1 MEEEK
6 KINYRLR
13 DYQENTTNNIRE
25 IFSRGDDSYNRF
37 AGVVLPTGGGKSF
50 VAIEEILE
58 VYNDENGKI
67 SFKEPNEI
75 ASLDRTKQINDTPIL
90 YIAPSHEILSQIKL
104 HIVKNVLLN
113 INGLENMSVS
123 EINSMIKE
131 DFPYLN
137 FQGMDSEVT
146 DSSSA
151 SEKKNAILRQISPEQ
166 ITEMVKKAFPGLDLK
181 CYAGVKENGEPVDS
195 DELLTEVD
203 GDKYSLIVLDEA
215 HRTGSTTW
223 GKNIENL
230 IKGTKKSKILAI
242 TATPKRTD
250 SAQKDMMQEL
260 AQMIYGE
267 TVLPDVYMA
276 SEIVVLD
283 AMRDGIVTSPEI
295 IDFPPA
301 LINSEEYKTLREK
314 YSSSRGKTRAELKE
328 ILEQMEAL
336 SGVNP
341 KKKIDEDKLIGE
353 TLQRNLKNRNGKYIA
368 FIPSNKAQEEEK
380 PETQDYFASWE
391 ARIRKQFENVL
402 DENGNPVNVEVSFVT
417 SDEKVQSAKENSM
430 VLKNFEDS
438 SNTTGGVKVL
448 IAIDKLNEGVHVD
461 GIDGSFMYRPIGKD
475 SSTLFLQQSGRCISS
490 MDPKIVTVEDFMKQP
505 KEQIFDF
512 SGNFLKQINNN
523 IAGRV
528 SRRYDLEKIQ
538 EISNWIKENGIPDIN
553 SNVLKE
559 ARYAV
564 ALKRLY
570 EKYEAYSQGE
580 IPVTLGE
587 TDKIKEIVS
596 LGTEMNLWEMEFAER
611 TELPSEDEITG
622 DKFLR
627 LTDSQSKFMELYNKG
642 ISLSKLVN
650 IQSDIR
656 VKKLINILK
665 VLKMRKPNIDI
676 PAGILLKNTK
686 GKEEMSSDCES
697 ISLDDFLNKNFEKS
711 EIERILIEFEDLDRV
726 GADNRREVYH
736 RGEEYDFGKEIAFAR
751 GKLFTDGE
759 IYLKTN
765 SPSVFSQY
773 NSHELINL
781 GILDI
786 QSVEKGLLELYG
798 IKNATDGKGF
808 LKLNSVS
815 KTPKMYLPPF
825 GIIEEL
831 DEVSVITGSKF
842 IDGRDINGYD
852 ENGYDEFGFD
862 IHGFDKDKTHHKIT
876 GKKYDDRGFMWD
888 SENSKW
894 INAKTK
900 TEYDLL
906 GFNIDGIDENGFERP
921 VGPIEYIKEMY
932 VYPPRLWHKKKEDGT
947 YEKLGRLVNPE
958 TELDAHDFRYEH
970 GTKCGYYGKEG
981 KENTVGQFWS
991 NGATTQKPES
1001 KEDFYSYDGL
1011 DIDGYDEYGF
1021 KKIQIGDKISY
1032 IHRDTSTTYDRNGNV
1047 PKIENG
1053 KITGLK
1059 SHPSIVNTKFI
1070 AKSII
1075 SDGMTMDQVYEK
1087 YASIAKCTVQEAEK
1101 KLGNTIKN
1109 FVQISRFAPETLE
1122 NGYFQKVFSKENSKE
1137 KERRIATF
1145 FKACPEIKNKI
1156 LEDVTESIRR
1166 GKILEVKLEEL
1177 SKQGQAAF
1185 ISKDMETAVR
1195 LDSEYKDIK
1204 MRKDEIEQKRTYFE
1218 DFDER

>member
-1 MEEEK
+1 MEEKK
-6 KINYRLR
+6 KINYSLR

-25 IFSRGDDSYNRF
+25 IFSREADAYNRF

-67 SFKEPNEI
+67 SFKNPSEI
-75 ASLDRTKQINDTPIL
+75 ADFDRTKQINDTPIL

-104 HIVKNVLLN
+104 HIVKNVLLS

-123 EINSMIKE
+123 EINSMIE
-131 DFPYLN
+131 EEFPYLN

-151 SEKKNAILRQISPEQ
+151 SEKKSAILRQISPEQ
-166 ITEMVKKAFPGLDLK
+166 ITKMVRRAFPGLDLK
-181 CYAGVKENGEPVDS
+181 CYAGVKEKGKTVEN

-215 HRTGSTTW
+215 HRTGSNTW
-223 GKNIENL
+223 GENIENL
-230 IKGTKKSKILAI
+230 IKKTTKSKILAI

-250 SAQKDMMQEL
+250 SSQKDMMKEL
-260 AQMIYGE
+260 AQMVYGE

-295 IDFPPA
+295 VDFPPS

-314 YSSSRGKTRAELKE
+314 YSSSRGKNRAELKE
-328 ILEQMEAL
+328 ILAQMEAI
-336 SGVNP
+336 SGVDP

-353 TLQRNLKNRNGKYIA
+353 TLQRNLKNKNGKYIA
-368 FIPSNKAQEEEK
+368 FIPSNKSKGEDK
-380 PETQDYFASWE
+380 TETQDYFEGWK

-402 DENGNPVNVEVSFVT
+402 DENGNPVKVEVSFVT
-417 SDEKVQSAKENSM
+417 SEVKVQSPSDNSR

-461 GIDGSFMYRPIGKD
+461 GIDGIFMYRPIGKE

-490 MDPKIVTVEDFMKQP
+490 MDPKMVTTEDFMRKSR
-505 KEQIFDF
+505 EQIFDF

-538 EISNWIKENGIPDIN
+538 ELSNWIKENGIPDIN

-559 ARYAV
+559 ARYAI

-580 IPVTLGE
+580 IPVTLGD
-587 TDKIKEIVS
+587 TDKIKQIVS
-596 LGTEMNLWEMEFAER
+596 IGTDMKLWEMKFSER

-627 LTDSQSKFMELYNKG
+627 LTDSQNNFMELYNRG
-642 ISLSKLVN
+642 NSLSR
-650 IQSDIR
+650 QSEPGDIR

-665 VLKMRKPNIDI
+665 VLKMRKPDIDI
-676 PAGILLKNTK
+676 PAGLLVKNTK
-686 GKEEMSSDCES
+686 GKDEMSSDCES
-697 ISLDDFLNKNFEKS
+697 ISLDDFLSKNFEQS

-726 GADNRREVYH
+726 GANNRREVYH
-736 RGEEYDFGKEIAFAR
+736 RGEEYDLGKEIAFAR
-751 GKLFTDGE
+751 GRLFTDGAT
-759 IYLKTN
+759 YLKTN
-765 SPSVFSQY
+765 SPSVFSEY
-773 NSHELINL
+773 NAHELINL

-786 QSVEKGLLELYG
+786 QMVETGLLELYG
-798 IKNATDGKGF
+798 IKNATNKNGF
-808 LKLNSVS
+808 LNLNSVPA
-815 KTPKMYLPPF
+815 KERKYLPDF

-842 IDGRDINGYD
+842 IDGRDIDGYD

-862 IHGFDKDKTHHKIT
+862 RYGFDKDKTHHKIT
-876 GKKYDDRGFMWD
+876 GEPYDDRGFMWD
-888 SENSKW
+888 QEKEKW
-894 INAKTK
+894 INSKTK
-900 TEYDLL
+900 TEYDVL

-921 VGPIEYIKEMY
+921 VGLQVREDGSYGY
-932 VYPPRLWHKKKEDGT
+932 TPRLWHKKKEDGT
-947 YEKLGRLVNPE
+947 YEKLGRLLNPE
-958 TELDAHDFRYEH
+958 TELDAHNFRYEH
-970 GTKCGYYGKEG
+970 GIKWGYHGKIG
-981 KENTVGQFWS
+981 KKSTAGQFWS
-991 NGATTQKPES
+991 NGATTQNPQS
-1001 KEDFYSYDGL
+1001 KEDFYSYSDL
-1011 DIDGYDEYGF
+1011 DIDGYNEYGF
-1021 KKIQIGDKISY
+1021 KKIQVGKNIAY
-1032 IHRDTSTTYDRNGNV
+1032 VHRDTSTTYDKGGNILEI
-1047 PKIENG
+1047 KNG
-1053 KITGLK
+1053 KVIGLK
-1059 SHPSIVNTKFI
+1059 MHPAIRNTKFI

-1075 SDGMTMDQVYEK
+1075 SDGKTMEEVYE
-1087 YASIAKCTVQEAEK
+1087 IAAESLKCTIPEAQR
-1101 KLGNTIKN
+1101 KLGNAIRN
-1109 FVQISRFAPETLE
+1109 FVQMSRMSPEILE
-1122 NGYFQKVFSKENSKE
+1122 NGYFQKLFSKEGPKE
-1137 KERRIATF
+1137 KGKRIDLF
-1145 FKACPEIKNKI
+1145 FETCPEIKDRI
-1156 LEDVTESIRR
+1156 IESITETDRR
-1166 GKILEVKLEEL
+1166 IHLLDESLKEIETK
-1177 SKQGQAAF
+1177 GQVAVDA
-1185 ISKDMETAVR
+1185 KDMGTAFR
-1195 LDSEYKDIK
+1195 LYNESQEIK
-1204 MRKDEIEQKRTYFE
+1204 ERKQEMNDKKEFFK